1 MLLPLLFSLFLL
13 ESLQTKQSECGMYGL
28 LFNELSGG
36 QSARYPFINI
46 PTGIPSPTGSLRCF
60 TIVFSLSL
68 SPFPPFF
75 HTRSFLIAFKMAAIS
90 VSCVCVFGSEAIRP
104 SFFLSCYYT
113 VFLVRA
119 ISSCVVVLLLDF
131 ATLFL

>member
-1 MLLPLLFSLFLL
+1 MNCQEDNPRVILSSTFPLGSRLPL
-13 ESLQTKQSECGMYGL
+13 
-28 LFNELSGG
+28 
-36 QSARYPFINI
+36 ARCDAS
-46 PTGIPSPTGSLRCF
+46 PSS
-60 TIVFSLSL
+60 SLSL

>member
-1 MLLPLLFSLFLL
+1 
-13 ESLQTKQSECGMYGL
+13 MYGL

-68 SPFPPFF
+68 SFSPLFSY
-75 HTRSFLIAFKMAAIS
+75 TEFLDCIQDGCYIS
-90 VSCVCVFGSEAIRP
+90 LVCVFESEAIRP